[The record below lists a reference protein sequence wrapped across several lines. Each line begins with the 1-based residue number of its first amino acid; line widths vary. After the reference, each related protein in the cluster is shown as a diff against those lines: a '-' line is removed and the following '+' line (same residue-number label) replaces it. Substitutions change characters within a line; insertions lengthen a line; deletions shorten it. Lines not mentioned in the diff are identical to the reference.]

1 MTSLDTKNEDI
12 PREHERHGEDPRE
25 RNITIDEAL
34 SLFSTRLKSV
44 LRDERANFKQ
54 ELEEQVS
61 DIRREIVIRK
71 SDNKSATNFKYSG
84 CKNQFEFNSQR
95 ISELQLADDYLR
107 IGRIEDAR
115 EILKQA
121 KNKFSER
128 NTHVKIADKYGW
140 DTLEEYL
147 GDDLVD
153 GPAQSCGMIF
163 FASTIQKLSDSI
175 STLHTVTHIQHR
187 GVTPLGFGLYP
198 NRTQD
203 STIPNLRCVSTVSTR
218 VTSPPS
224 APSSFNKEQAE
235 CQCQR
240 QPSLIRRQTRK
251 ASRQDE
257 QLQDDSVSIASEF
270 LQCKADFKEKH
281 FKNVNVK
288 GRLSKHVDFWKM
300 FLMSVIRAQILFF
313 RIHSAIF
320 PISRFKVL

>member
-1 MTSLDTKNEDI
+1 MTSLDNENEDI

-34 SLFSTRLKSV
+34 SLFSTRLKSD

-71 SDNKSATNFKYSG
+71 SDNKSATNFKYSS

-115 EILKQA
+115 KILKQA
-121 KNKFSER
+121 KNKLSER

-153 GPAQSCGMIF
+153 GPDEVA
-163 FASTIQKLSDSI
+163 KL
-175 STLHTVTHIQHR
+175 
-187 GVTPLGFGLYP
+187 
-198 NRTQD
+198 
-203 STIPNLRCVSTVSTR
+203 
-218 VTSPPS
+218 
-224 APSSFNKEQAE
+224 
-235 CQCQR
+235 
-240 QPSLIRRQTRK
+240 RK
-251 ASRQDE
+251 AESRAIKRRKESKDKKPY
-257 QLQDDSVSIASEF
+257 DKNDSGPS
-270 LQCKADFKEKH
+270 
-281 FKNVNVK
+281 
-288 GRLSKHVDFWKM
+288 
-300 FLMSVIRAQILFF
+300 
-313 RIHSAIF
+313 
-320 PISRFKVL
+320 